1 MLLYTHTYTYAK
13 VDKLRGCI
21 RQIQGR
27 LVQVASKKTNK
38 KKKTNQNQP
47 QQQQQQEK
55 ELMLQLTYKYHYATD
70 IVKNWNVDDD
80 TIPTRLE
87 NLILLNDLPL
97 DATDTKND
105 DDDIDNETKNS
116 NMIASEWGTDAI
128 LQSQIVQGGELT
140 TINNVWD
147 LQLYPTSGNNN
158 NKNKKPKL
166 IKRKLPKSKQ
176 QQLLTA
182 TTTTDTN
189 DDNNKDDF
197 NNDKYSN
204 NYINLSHDRTK
215 QVPLSNQS
223 KFLQA
228 LGVTNFDGIP
238 KPGMKS
244 KLRQCQKFVEIV
256 GGLVDK
262 QMIGMKTNI
271 GSNSIDGGD
280 SNNQKHSKSTISV
293 VDMGCGRGYLTFALH
308 SYLSEHYYS
317 SGRGKEEDGGDHD
330 GPYDEFSVKVKSCGI
345 DVRPK
350 LVKEISNIATSLG
363 GHFDTLT
370 FEEGTIEGI
379 VQQQQQQQQGLSSSS
394 TTIEKAQ
401 STLDVLIAL
410 HACDT
415 ATDDALWSGICRNA
429 DIIVVAP
436 CCHKQVRPQI
446 NAHFAAGAS
455 QHDNGN
461 RHPLADVLRHGVY
474 RERLSETVTDSLRAL
489 LLEWAGYK
497 TQVFEFIGGEH
508 TSKNVMITAVKQ
520 QQSDPPL
527 PQVRHDIEERINTL
541 ASFHGIRQQKLADWI
556 GVELG
561 KGEDDPIGSGKAKTR
576 ISPKK
581 MPPLNK

>member
-1 MLLYTHTYTYAK
+1 
-13 VDKLRGCI
+13 
-21 RQIQGR
+21 
-27 LVQVASKKTNK
+27 
-38 KKKTNQNQP
+38 
-47 QQQQQQEK
+47 
-55 ELMLQLTYKYHYATD
+55 MLQLTYKYHGATD
-70 IVKNWNVDDD
+70 IVKNWNVDDE
-80 TIPTRLE
+80 TMSTRLS

-97 DATDTKND
+97 DTTDINNEDDGRD
-105 DDDIDNETKNS
+105 DDNDEANS
-116 NMIASEWGTDAI
+116 NMIASEWGADAI
-128 LQSQIVQGGELT
+128 LQSQIIQGGELT
-140 TINNVWD
+140 TVNNVWD
-147 LQLYPTSGNNN
+147 LQLYPKSDVNN
-158 NKNKKPKL
+158 NKKKPKL
-166 IKRKLPKSKQ
+166 TKRKLPKSKQ
-176 QQLLTA
+176 SLTP
-182 TTTTDTN
+182 TDN
-189 DDNNKDDF
+189 DSNNKDDA
-197 NNDKYSN
+197 NNNN

-228 LGVTNFDGIP
+228 LGVTNHDGIP

-262 QMIGMKTNI
+262 QMMGMKNNLGSSSDCEGGGGVGI
-271 GSNSIDGGD
+271 GNS
-280 SNNQKHSKSTISV
+280 SSQQQSKSTISV

-308 SYLSEHYYS
+308 AYLSEHY
-317 SGRGKEEDGGDHD
+317 GGGWGKEEDGDD
-330 GPYDEFSVKVKSCGI
+330 DKNVKVKSCGI

-350 LVKEISNIATSLG
+350 LVKEISNIASSLG

-370 FEEGTIEGI
+370 FEEGTIEDI
-379 VQQQQQQQQGLSSSS
+379 VQQQQQQQQQHGTSSSS
-394 TTIEKAQ
+394 TIEKAQ
-401 STLDVLIAL
+401 SSSSSTTLDVLIAL

-429 DIIVVAP
+429 DIVVVAP

-446 NAHFAAGAS
+446 NAHFAAAAS
-455 QHDNGN
+455 RHDSGN

-527 PQVRHDIEERINTL
+527 PQARHGIEERINAL
-541 ASFHGIRQQKLADWI
+541 ASFHGIRQQKLADWM

-561 KGEDDPIGSGKAKTR
+561 KGEDDPSGSGKAKTR
-576 ISPKK
+576 IFPKK